1 MLQEM
6 LLALAG
12 HPGSAFE
19 PPAPP
24 AGGVPAADAG
34 LRPPGPSPVRCR
46 AALRGGVLGP
56 PEVALLEGLAAL
68 GFHCG
73 ELSRWAAAEALPRPG
88 SPPGS
93 RSHYRRAL
101 AGALQGCLGDYRAA
115 VLTLEREAR
124 GLLGQNAVLPLSA
137 LSAELGEYEAL
148 LPRLHALVWRVSEG
162 GGEAGGGLRGG
173 ALLGL
178 LHEGSHSGVPAER
191 GSVRRLFLAA
201 HGVFLRQLVGWMAH
215 GLLLDT
221 CGEFFVQARS
231 REEAGTKQGA
241 LWGSEVE
248 VEGGEASGGAEEWH
262 EAFHVDR
269 ALLPPYVRDE
279 VAAAALF
286 VGKAVRVLRRPFRSS
301 SRQAAPHSGA
311 AGMAPAGA
319 SDAGVWSPED
329 AARITGALAHL
340 HGGSTFDRLA
350 FERAILHVQGLLA
363 QQLWESLMERA
374 LLPRHLQALKDYFL
388 LARGDFFHAL
398 LLETGGLFAAD
409 PKPATAASDLEAAM
423 GRAALKSNAEG
434 DGYFPLVSPRLR
446 ALDGAGESPV
456 RTHQGHRI
464 HLPAYDSWDGVSLV
478 YCVDWPLGLLL
489 TPEVLGQYNCLFQY
503 LFRLR
508 RVQFELDTAWAGLR
522 TAAKTSGGGTAV
534 SDVGG
539 GFAAAWR
546 LRHDMSHLV
555 NNLLIYIQVDVIEAQ
570 HHRLEQGVAAAKDF
584 QETEALH
591 RAYLSALVA
600 QCFLDIPTVSG
611 MLQSVMQLCKRL
623 QLLVAGPALEPGAV
637 EALSAE
643 FLRKSNTLYTVLK
656 SDRLAGGDR
665 APYLRQFLLRLNFN
679 DFVDTS
685 VKRSLQA
692 ARKLTRTPPTVLE

>member
-1 MLQEM
+1 M
-6 LLALAG
+6 
-12 HPGSAFE
+12 
-19 PPAPP
+19 
-24 AGGVPAADAG
+24 AAAAAAAG

-73 ELSRWAAAEALPRPG
+73 ELSRWAATEALPRPG

-93 RSHYRRAL
+93 RSHYRRAV

-137 LSAELGEYEAL
+137 LSAELGEYGAL

-201 HGVFLRQLVGWMAH
+201 HGVFLRQLAGWMAH

-221 CGEFFVQARS
+221 CGEFFVQARV
-231 REEAGTKQGA
+231 RAAAGTKPGA

-248 VEGGEASGGAEEWH
+248 VEGGCGGGEASGGGAEEWH

-269 ALLPPYVRDE
+269 ALLPPYVREE

-301 SRQAAPHSGA
+301 SREAAGAHPGA

-363 QQLWESLMERA
+363 QRLWESLMERA

-398 LLETGGLFAAD
+398 LLETAELFAAD
-409 PKPATAASDLEAAM
+409 PKPATAGSDLEAAM

-489 TPEVLGQYNCLFQY
+489 TPEVLAQYNCLFQY

-508 RVQFELDTAWAGLR
+508 RVQFDLDTAWAGLR
-522 TAAKTSGGGTAV
+522 TAAKTSGAGATV

-570 HHRLEQGVAAAKDF
+570 HRRLEQGVAAAKDF
-584 QETEALH
+584 QETETLH

-692 ARKLTRTPPTVLE
+692 ARKLTRTPPPVVE